1 MFSSRLPA
9 ALAPNAISRAVAAA
23 RAEGVALIDLTETN
37 PTTAGLPYPPDTLAG
52 LADARALRYEPES
65 LGLQSAREA
74 VAADLARDGSAI
86 DPGRV
91 ILTASTSEAYAL
103 LFKLLCDPD
112 DEVLAPHPSYPL
124 FESLTRLEGVRLRPY
139 RLEHHGAWSID
150 RGSLLDAIT
159 PATRAVLVVSPNNP
173 TGSFVRRDDR
183 DWLADLCASR
193 GLAIISDEVFAG
205 YPLRPFTDA
214 SSFTGEARA
223 LTFVLA
229 GLSKSAALPQVK
241 LGWMTVSGPDALVA
255 DAIARLD
262 VICDTYLSIS
272 TPVQIAAPALLE
284 AGRRMRADVQAR
296 ISRNLD
302 ALERLIAPD
311 SPVSLLAPE
320 GGWSAVL
327 RVPSTESEEALVLRL
342 IHDAHVLVHPGFFF
356 DFPHEAFLVVSLLP
370 EPVVFDEG
378 VRRIRQFFPTVT
390 P

>member
-23 RAEGVALIDLTETN
+23 RSQGVPLLDLTETN
-37 PTTAGLPYPPDTLAG
+37 PTAAGLPYPGDVLAA
-52 LADARALRYEPES
+52 LSDPRALRYEPES
-65 LGLQSAREA
+65 LGLRAAREA
-74 VAADLARDGSAI
+74 VAAELARDAAPV
-86 DPGRV
+86 DPDRI

-103 LFKLLCDPD
+103 LFKLLCDPG

-124 FESLTRLEGVRLRPY
+124 FESLTRLEAVHLRPY

-150 RGSLLDAIT
+150 RGSLLDALT

-183 DWLADLCASR
+183 DWLAELCASR
-193 GLAIISDEVFAG
+193 GLAIISDEVFSG
-205 YPLRPFTDA
+205 YPLRPRADA
-214 SSFTGEARA
+214 SSFAGESRA
-223 LTFVLA
+223 LTFVLG

-241 LGWMTVSGPDALVA
+241 LGWMTVAGPDALVR
-255 DAIARLD
+255 DAITRLD
-262 VICDTYLSIS
+262 VICDTYLSVS
-272 TPVQIAAPALLE
+272 TPVQVAAPALLE
-284 AGRRMRADVQAR
+284 AGRHIRADVQAR
-296 ISRNLD
+296 TSRNLD
-302 ALERLIAPD
+302 ALDRLIAPD
-311 SPVSLLAPE
+311 SPVSLLTPE

-370 EPVVFDEG
+370 EPATFNEAM
-378 VRRIRQFFPTVT
+378 RRVT
-390 P
+390 TSF